1 MENEE
6 RNGFSRTEGDEN
18 RNDQSSRRDGEG
30 RGYYGSREADGER
43 RPYRPRFNNDNYGN
57 GEQRTYRPRYNNDEQ
72 GERRPFRPRYNNDG
86 DGERRPFRPR
96 YNNGGDGEQRSFR
109 PRYNNNDEQGERRPF
124 RPRYNNDGDGE
135 QRPFRPRY
143 NNNDEQGERRPF
155 RPRYNN
161 DGDGEQRPF
170 RPRFNNN
177 DEQGERRSFRPRY
190 NNDGDGEQRPFRPRF
205 NNNDEQGERRPFRP
219 RYNNDEQG
227 ERRSFRP
234 RYNND
239 EQGER
244 RPFRPRYNNDEQGER
259 RPFRPRYNNDE
270 QGERRPFRPRYNN
283 GGDGE
288 RRSFGPRNNNGG
300 RKPFGQ
306 RPGAPRQQW
315 KMAEDAKRGHR
326 YHVDRRLFDN
336 EVEDEVN
343 GTNPDMQE
351 MPEMLR
357 LNRFVAMAGITSRRE
372 ADDLIKAGKIK
383 VNGEVI
389 TQMGVSVSR
398 DAVVEYEG
406 RVIKPEKK
414 VYVLLNKPKD
424 TVTTT
429 DDPEGRRTVMDIV
442 AGASQERIY
451 PVGRLDRNTTGVLLL
466 TNDGDM
472 AEKLMHPKYEVRKI
486 YHVFTDKNVSEDD
499 LDQLIKGFELE
510 DGPINAD
517 EVSFVDGR
525 DHRQVGVVIHSGRNR
540 IVRRMF
546 EHLGYNVEKL
556 DRVYY
561 GGLTKLNVPRGHWRY
576 LTDEEIN
583 KLKAGFTK

>member
-57 GEQRTYRPRYNNDEQ
+57 GEQRTYRPRYNND
-72 GERRPFRPRYNNDG
+72 D
-86 DGERRPFRPR
+86 
-96 YNNGGDGEQRSFR
+96 
-109 PRYNNNDEQGERRPF
+109 QGERRPF

-135 QRPFRPRY
+135 QRPFRPRYNNGGDGEQRSFRPRY

-205 NNNDEQGERRPFRP
+205 N
-219 RYNNDEQG
+219 
-227 ERRSFRP
+227 
-234 RYNND
+234 NND

>member
-57 GEQRTYRPRYNNDEQ
+57 SEQRPYRPRYNNDEQ

-86 DGERRPFRPR
+86 DGEQRPFRPR

-135 QRPFRPRY
+135 QR
-143 NNNDEQGERRPF
+143 
-155 RPRYNN
+155 
-161 DGDGEQRPF
+161 
-170 RPRFNNN
+170 
-177 DEQGERRSFRPRY
+177 SFRPRY
-190 NNDGDGEQRPFRPRF
+190 N
-205 NNNDEQGERRPFRP
+205 
-219 RYNNDEQG
+219 
-227 ERRSFRP
+227 
-234 RYNND
+234 NND

-315 KMAEDAKRGHR
+315 KMAEDVKRGHR
-326 YHVDRRLFDN
+326 NHVDRRLFDN
-336 EVEDEVN
+336 EVEEEVN
-343 GTNPDMQE
+343 GTNPEMQE

-499 LDQLIKGFELE
+499 LEQLIKGFELE

>member
-18 RNDQSSRRDGEG
+18 RNEQSNRRDGEG

-57 GEQRTYRPRYNNDEQ
+57 GEQRPYRPRYNNNDEQGERRPFRPRYNNDEQ

-86 DGERRPFRPR
+86 DGEQRSFRPRYNNNDEQGERRPFRPR
-96 YNNGGDGEQRSFR
+96 YNNDEQGEQRSFR

-155 RPRYNN
+155 RPRYN
-161 DGDGEQRPF
+161 
-170 RPRFNNN
+170 
-177 DEQGERRSFRPRY
+177 
-190 NNDGDGEQRPFRPRF
+190 
-205 NNNDEQGERRPFRP
+205 
-219 RYNNDEQG
+219 
-227 ERRSFRP
+227 
-234 RYNND
+234 NND

-315 KMAEDAKRGHR
+315 KMAEDVKNGHR
-326 YHVDRRLFDN
+326 YRVDRRLFDN
-336 EVEDEVN
+336 EVEEEVN

-406 RVIKPEKK
+406 RIIKPEKK

-486 YHVFTDKNVSEDD
+486 YHVYADKNVSEED
-499 LDQLIKGFELE
+499 LEQLIKGFELE